1 LPASSPPAFVCNR
14 SCILSP
20 SAGDVYAF
28 DNAFSSFAAC
38 SRLVGGAQ
46 QDELEFVCFGLTY
59 EGRSHMLAGK
69 DAAATLAVS
78 DLQRAR
84 DFYENTLGL
93 EAVQEPPGAILYRSG
108 NSVVLVY
115 PSEYAGTNKAT
126 AASWAVGDDFDSIV
140 MALQEKGVTFEH
152 YDDLPETSC
161 EGDIHRMGDFKAV
174 WFKDPDGNI
183 LNLINESM

>member
-1 LPASSPPAFVCNR
+1 
-14 SCILSP
+14 
-20 SAGDVYAF
+20 
-28 DNAFSSFAAC
+28 
-38 SRLVGGAQ
+38 
-46 QDELEFVCFGLTY
+46 
-59 EGRSHMLAGK
+59 MLAGK

-140 MALQEKGVTFEH
+140 TALKEKGVAFEH